1 MSRKAKV
8 IRRLKAAVEYIRV
21 EALGGVLLIG
31 SALLAFAMANSPL
44 QDAYDAFVHL
54 KIGPVDSHFVI
65 NDVLMA
71 IFFLVVGLEIK
82 REVLDGELSSV
93 KRAILPGVAAIG
105 GMAVPAI
112 LYVVLNQEGGNLRG
126 WAIPTAT
133 DIAFSLAILTLFG
146 KSVPIALKIFLTAL
160 AIIDDLLAVLAIA
173 VFYTSSISVLHL
185 GLSFGLL
192 AVLAVLSWRGV
203 KSLWVYLIPGVL
215 LLYLV
220 YMSGVHATIAGVLLA
235 MVIPMKG
242 KDEDSDSPL
251 VTLEHALHPVVSY
264 FILPVFAFANSGV
277 GMAGFSLGAMRDPV
291 TLGSFLG
298 LFIGKQLGVMAFS
311 WAAIKAKV
319 AELPGGVNWWQ
330 FYGLA
335 VLTGV
340 GFTMSL
346 FIGGLAFG
354 SGEDKELAKVG
365 VMAGSLASALLAGLV
380 FWGQRNSHLEED

>member
-1 MSRKAKV
+1 MNRKAKV

-31 SALLAFAMANSPL
+31 AALLAFAMANSPL
-44 QDAYDAFVHL
+44 QEVYDAFVHL
-54 KIGPVDSHFVI
+54 KAGPVDSHFVI

-82 REVLDGELSSV
+82 REALDGELSSF

-105 GMAVPAI
+105 GMAVPALI
-112 LYVVLNQEGGNLRG
+112 YVILNQQGGNLRG

-173 VFYTSSISVLHL
+173 VFYTSSISVLYL

-192 AVLAVLSWRGV
+192 GVLAVMNWRGV
-203 KSLWVYLIPGVL
+203 KSLWAYLIPGVL

-220 YMSGVHATIAGVLLA
+220 YESGIHATIAGVLLA
-235 MVIPMKG
+235 MVIPMQG

-251 VTLEHALHPVVSY
+251 VNLEDALHPWVSY

-277 GMAGFSLGAMRDPV
+277 GMAGFSMSAMRDPV

-298 LFIGKQLGVMAFS
+298 LFAGKQLGVMSFS
-311 WAAIKAKV
+311 WLAIKAKI
-319 AELPGGVNWWQ
+319 AELPGGVSWGQ

-354 SGEDKELAKVG
+354 GGEHGELAKVG

-380 FWGQRNSHLEED
+380 FWSQRKSHL

>member
-1 MSRKAKV
+1 MRRGAKV
-8 IRRLKAAVEYIRV
+8 IRRLKAAVEYVRV
-21 EALGGVLLIG
+21 EALGGVVLIG

-44 QDAYDAFVHL
+44 QKLYYDFTHL
-54 KIGPVDSHFVI
+54 QIGPVSNHFLI

-82 REVLDGELSSV
+82 REILEGELSSV
-93 KRAILPGVAAIG
+93 KRAILPGLAAIG

-112 LYVVLNQEGGNLRG
+112 FYAVLNMNGAGNMRG
-126 WAIPTAT
+126 WAVPTAT

-146 KSVPIALKIFLTAL
+146 RSVPIALKIFLTAL

-173 VFYTSSISVLHL
+173 VFYTDSVSIAHL
-185 GLSFGLL
+185 GFAALL
-192 AVLAVLSWRGV
+192 MAVLGVMNWRGV
-203 KSLWVYLIPGVL
+203 KSLWFYLVPGL
-215 LLYLV
+215 LLFYLV
-220 YMSGVHATIAGVLLA
+220 FQSGIHATISGVLLA

-251 VTLEHALHPVVSY
+251 MNLEHALHPMVSY

-277 GMAGFSLGAMRDPV
+277 GVAGFSMGAMRDPV

-298 LFIGKQLGVMAFS
+298 LFLGKQVGVMSFS
-311 WAAIKAKV
+311 WLAIKAKI
-319 AELPGGVNWWQ
+319 AELPAGVNWVQ
-330 FYGLA
+330 FYGLS

-354 SGEDKELAKVG
+354 SSEHAELAKVG
-365 VMAGSLASALLAGLV
+365 VMAGSLASAVLAGLV
-380 FWGQRNSHLEED
+380 FMGQRKSHL